1 MVKYIPYKQ
10 LFIYYKSRKNEGVH
24 MEINIGIIAIIV
36 LAIAI
41 LAILASGYV
50 KASPNK
56 AYIISGIK
64 REPKVLIGRA
74 GIKIPFLEKKDE
86 LILKQISID
95 IKTNGY
101 IPTKDFIGVDIDA
114 VAKVRVLTQR
124 DVTVNAKGEVVAGAD
139 PNKRITTE
147 MANAAMKNFLNM
159 NEDQIRDALT
169 DSLQGNMR
177 EIIGTQCLK
186 ELCNDRKTF
195 GDEVQAKAQK
205 DMNALGIW
213 IESCN
218 IQKIEDENNLIT
230 ALGQDNMSQIQKDA
244 SVAKAQADRDVAIAR
259 AQAQKD
265 ANDAQV
271 IAETEIA
278 QKQTEL
284 AIKKAELKKESD
296 IKKAEAD
303 AAYKIQEEEQ
313 RKTVEITTA
322 NANLARQEKELE
334 LKEREVSIKEKALEA
349 EVKKTAEAN
358 KYAAQQ
364 KADAEQYERQKR
376 AEAELFEIQRQAEA
390 EKAKSEAERFAKE
403 QAAEAVKAAG
413 LAEAAAVAAKGKA
426 EAEAIQAKAEAE
438 AAGILKKAEAMK
450 QYGDAARQQMELDTL
465 KVYFEQLP
473 KIAEAVAKG
482 YMNVDSIK
490 MFGGDSS
497 KLAGDIMT
505 TVTQVTDGIK
515 ESTGLD
521 INEMLAKGFAKET
534 KSEETGSTANA
545 DYHEVK
551 PE

>member
-139 PNKRITTE
+139 ANKRITTE

-482 YMNVDSIK
+482 YTNVESIK

-545 DYHEVK
+545 DYHEV
-551 PE
+551 

>member
-1 MVKYIPYKQ
+1 
-10 LFIYYKSRKNEGVH
+10 

-139 PNKRITTE
+139 ANKRITTE

-230 ALGQDNMSQIQKDA
+230 ALGQDNMSQI
-244 SVAKAQADRDVAIAR
+244 
-259 AQAQKD
+259 QKD

>member
-124 DVTVNAKGEVVAGAD
+124 DVTVNAKGEVVAGSD

-426 EAEAIQAKAEAE
+426 EAEAIQAKAEA
-438 AAGILKKAEAMK
+438 AGILKKAEAMK